1 MKRTTEYFTDFAL
14 AIRYVTKQCN
24 NIIDETTVKLHFN
37 RIKFH
42 EFLRFWKISRGFI
55 FTIWRTFSEKPKM
68 QVAITQKMDLFS
80 WTDDFACFREKGKI
94 R

>member
-1 MKRTTEYFTDFAL
+1 
-14 AIRYVTKQCN
+14 
-24 NIIDETTVKLHFN
+24 
-37 RIKFH
+37 
-42 EFLRFWKISRGFI
+42 
-55 FTIWRTFSEKPKM
+55 M